1 MNWHYSE
8 NRKRI
13 ILDEVPTRF
22 KYITGTRLA
31 SILGLNEYSTPFQIW
46 CECTKI
52 LTPPYEDTI
61 YTTFGKINESK
72 QREYVAQKFPNV
84 VGPEE
89 YFGGLYESVRWNF
102 FDERYKP
109 FAGLW
114 DAVCTKNNGKDIVA
128 VIEFKTASSPIK
140 WSNNEV
146 PINYALQGALYAKLL
161 GLDKVIFV
169 VSFPEKLDYAHPE
182 KFKVTPNNTKI
193 VVKKLNEMFF
203 EVDGEYLDING
214 CMEKAENIWNEYIKT
229 GISPEFDEEKDAE
242 YLKILRQNKPVY
254 DTELTNLCEQAIEIA
269 KEIKRKTA
277 NSGIDVLEKDLKLLE
292 KAIKES
298 MITQNIDIVGDYTL
312 KRNVKTSFDE
322 KKFAEDNKTLYNKY
336 CVEKITYTLNKNT
349 KDEEKNDNEN

>member
-8 NRKRI
+8 NRKQI

-61 YTTFGKINESK
+61 YTMFGKINESK

-114 DAVCTKNNGKDIVA
+114 DAVSTKNDGKTIAA
-128 VIEFKTASSPIK
+128 VIEFKTASSPVK
-140 WSNNEV
+140 WANNQV
-146 PINYALQGALYAKLL
+146 PISYALQGALYAKLL

-182 KFKVTPNNTKI
+182 NFAVTPENTKI
-193 VVKKLNEMFF
+193 VVKKLSEMFF
-203 EVDGEYLDING
+203 EVNGEYLDIDG
-214 CMEKAENIWNEYIKT
+214 CMKRAEELWDTYIKT
-229 GISPEFDEEKDAE
+229 GISPEFDEELDKE
-242 YLKILRQNKPVY
+242 YLSILRKNQPIH
-254 DTELTNLCEQAIEIA
+254 DTELSELCDNGIFIVREIERLST
-269 KEIKRKTA
+269 ECGIKK
-277 NSGIDVLEKDLKLLE
+277 LEKDLKVIE
-292 KAIKES
+292 KSIKEA
-298 MITQNIDIVGDYTL
+298 MISGNLDMVGKYKL
-312 KRNVKTSFDE
+312 KRTTKHKFNE
-322 KKFAEDNKTLYNKY
+322 ALFAEQNEKLYNKY
-336 CVEKITYTLNKNT
+336 LEETISYTLS
-349 KDEEKNDNEN
+349 KDMKEEEKDGNEN